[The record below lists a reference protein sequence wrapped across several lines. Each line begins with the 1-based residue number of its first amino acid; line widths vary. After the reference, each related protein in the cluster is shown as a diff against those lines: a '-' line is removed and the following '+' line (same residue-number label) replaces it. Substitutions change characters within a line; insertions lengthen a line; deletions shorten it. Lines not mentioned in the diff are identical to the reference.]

1 MDSTPEDIVKWAEA
15 HSGQKSPAPNTGAP
29 HLSPEDIADVLF
41 WNRKGLTQEQ
51 IAAKFDPPK
60 HQSTISRCL
69 TEWGLDRTV
78 EAKRMVRAAAP
89 RMVKD
94 IVEGTDMKTKAVL
107 LKGGGV
113 LEEQQAQGITVHVGR
128 GGLVNL
134 GTLSPIVTRGLD
146 D

>member
-1 MDSTPEDIVKWAEA
+1 VGETPDTIVAWAEA
-15 HSGQKSPAPNTGAP
+15 HSRVKVPAPNAGAS
-29 HLSPEDIADVLF
+29 HLTPEDIADVLF
-41 WNRKGLTQEQ
+41 YDRKGLTQEQ

-69 TEWGLDRTV
+69 TEWGLDRTA
-78 EAKRMVRAAAP
+78 EAKRMVKAASP

-94 IVEGTDMKTKAVL
+94 IVESSDMKTKAVL

-113 LEEQQAQGITVHVGR
+113 LVDQQAQGIVVHVGR

-134 GTLSPIVTRGLD
+134 GSLSPLVTRELVE
-146 D
+146 